1 MLYDFKE
8 YSPQKHEDKPY
19 YANPRKYH
27 PKHKA
32 SPLKS
37 LYHKR
42 EDNEMEIS
50 KPITVNGQEVTKL
63 ELDFDK
69 ITGRDLVQSE
79 VETRAKGDSSP
90 AIFLSMKFQM
100 IVAAKAM
107 GVKSEDLLGLS
118 ASDCKK
124 IIAPTAL
131 FLVSYAS

>member
-1 MLYDFKE
+1 ME
-8 YSPQKHEDKPY
+8 I
-19 YANPRKYH
+19 
-27 PKHKA
+27 
-32 SPLKS
+32 
-37 LYHKR
+37 
-42 EDNEMEIS
+42 EIS

-79 VETRAKGDSSP
+79 VEARAKGDSSP

-107 GVKSEDLLGLS
+107 GVKYEDLLGLP

-124 IIAPTAL
+124 IIASTAL
-131 FLVSYAS
+131 FLVG